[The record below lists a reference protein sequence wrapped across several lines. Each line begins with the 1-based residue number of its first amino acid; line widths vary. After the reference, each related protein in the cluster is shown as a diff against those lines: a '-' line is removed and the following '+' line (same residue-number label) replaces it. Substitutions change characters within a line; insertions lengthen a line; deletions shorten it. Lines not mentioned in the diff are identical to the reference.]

1 MRRSLRMRCATDTF
15 LGCNA
20 SRVIFV
26 GPAVPASIITCF
38 SQKWR
43 QAISAAGALR
53 SSAPNSRLDTTHLP
67 EVPELV
73 SPPIS

>member
-20 SRVIFV
+20 SRVILV
-26 GPAVPASIITCF
+26 DPGVPASIITCF

-43 QAISAAGALR
+43 QPISFAGMLRVAAPV
-53 SSAPNSRLDTTHLP
+53 SSPDMADLQELI
-67 EVPELV
+67 ELV
-73 SPPIS
+73 FSTIC